1 MLHIPVL
8 VVISDFEGTGV
19 HSWIQSKTDN
29 VLCGTSLCR
38 QQALQFGVPPNQV
51 YQISGMIL
59 RPSFY
64 DHVRGKATV
73 VDRSAKVAELG
84 LDPTKR
90 TCLVFWGGVGNRKL
104 MAASLALLNCKHQLN
119 LILLCGHNKPLYNSM
134 KQIKWPNK
142 VIIEEYTPNVSF
154 YMEISDMIVC
164 KPGPGVTS
172 EAALLGLPILVEW
185 SPFTL
190 PQEVIPIC
198 CFPARILFPPTPPM
212 FRVVPYS
219 YFCGSGRRV
228 QVDHFARSGAVVYK
242 IQADLGPSGQPVRHD
257 GRVRTHSVSLFTHD
271 HVDMAAKRRS
281 NACRKL
287 RPVPIPEAGMTGV
300 DISPSE
306 NKAIFEVGRVFACVH
321 S

>member
-119 LILLCGHNKPLYNSM
+119 LILLCGHNKP
-134 KQIKWPNK
+134 
-142 VIIEEYTPNVSF
+142 VS
-154 YMEISDMIVC
+154 
-164 KPGPGVTS
+164 
-172 EAALLGLPILVEW
+172 
-185 SPFTL
+185 
-190 PQEVIPIC
+190 C
-198 CFPARILFPPTPPM
+198 CFHNVFEQHLSSFL
-212 FRVVPYS
+212 
-219 YFCGSGRRV
+219 
-228 QVDHFARSGAVVYK
+228 RSCTT
-242 IQADLGPSGQPVRHD
+242 Q
-257 GRVRTHSVSLFTHD
+257 
-271 HVDMAAKRRS
+271 
-281 NACRKL
+281 
-287 RPVPIPEAGMTGV
+287 
-300 DISPSE
+300 
-306 NKAIFEVGRVFACVH
+306 
-321 S
+321 